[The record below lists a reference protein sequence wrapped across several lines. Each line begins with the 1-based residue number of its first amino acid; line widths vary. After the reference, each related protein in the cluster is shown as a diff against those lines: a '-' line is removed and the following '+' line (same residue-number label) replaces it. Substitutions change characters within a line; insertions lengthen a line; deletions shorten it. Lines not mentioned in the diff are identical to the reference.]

1 MTTVEQVSTLDPAGV
16 EAIQG
21 QAFGHYGGLMAMAMA
36 HLGVKL
42 RLYEALAGRQPSTS
56 QELSEATGI
65 RERFLREWLLQQA
78 ASGIVTFTGTGTT
91 AGTFALSPAAA
102 AVYVDREHPA
112 SCVAMF
118 EEFPELVRLML
129 KAEDGFRS
137 GLGYTYDACGDR
149 VAHMLEA
156 MFGAWNRSALVPEAL
171 PRISGLVEK
180 LKAGGRVADVG
191 CGGGS
196 APLSIAR
203 AFPNSK
209 VVGYDN
215 SRHALALCEEGRA
228 ASGLAN
234 VRFLDV
240 DKTPLPDAPTY
251 DLVLT
256 LDVLHDMPRPD
267 LAAAAIRRAI
277 QPDGVWLIAD
287 VDGAETPE
295 ANLSRP
301 LGAAQFG
308 ISISLC
314 LQSSASTPDGL
325 ALGTL
330 GLPEPKMR
338 ELVRDAGFTRFQ
350 RVPGLEHPINAYY
363 EVRP

>member
-1 MTTVEQVSTLDPAGV
+1 MTTVEQAPILDPAAVG
-16 EAIQG
+16 AIQS
-21 QAFGHYGGLMAMAMA
+21 QAFGHYGGLMAMAMS
-36 HLGVKL
+36 HLGVRL
-42 RLYEALAGRQPSTS
+42 RLYEALADRESSTS

-65 RERFLREWLLQQA
+65 RERFLREWLFQQA
-78 ASGIVTFTGTGTT
+78 ASGIVTFAGTATGT
-91 AGTFALSPAAA
+91 FSLSPEAA

-118 EEFPELVRLML
+118 EEFPELVQMML
-129 KAEDGFRS
+129 KADDGFRS
-137 GLGYTYDACGDR
+137 GLGNTYDAYGDR
-149 VAHMLEA
+149 IAHVVEA
-156 MFGAWNRSALVPEAL
+156 IFGAWNRSALVPEAL
-171 PRISGLVEK
+171 PKLSGLVEK
-180 LKAGGRVADVG
+180 LTAGARVADVG

-203 AFPNSK
+203 AFPNSE
-209 VVGYDN
+209 VDGYEN

-240 DKTPLPDAPTY
+240 DTTPLPDAPTY

-277 QPDGVWLIAD
+277 KPDGVWLIAD

-295 ANLSRP
+295 ANLSHP
-301 LGAAQFG
+301 LGAAWFG
-308 ISISLC
+308 NSITLC

-338 ELVRDAGFTRFQ
+338 ELVGAAGFTRFQ
-350 RVPGLEHPINAYY
+350 RVPGLTHPVNAYY

>member
-1 MTTVEQVSTLDPAGV
+1 MTTAEQAPALDPATI
-16 EAIQG
+16 EAIQS
-21 QAFGHYGGLMAMAMA
+21 QAFGHYSGLMAMAMA

-78 ASGIVTFTGTGTT
+78 ASGIVTFTAT
-91 AGTFALSPAAA
+91 GTFALSQAAA

-118 EEFPELVRLML
+118 EEFPEFVRLML

-149 VAHMLEA
+149 VAHMVEA
-156 MFGAWNRSALVPEAL
+156 IFGAWNRSALVPEAL
-171 PRISGLVEK
+171 PKVSGVVEK
-180 LKAGGRVADVG
+180 LTAGARVADLG

-196 APLSIAR
+196 APFAIAR
-203 AFPNSK
+203 AFPKSR
-209 VVGYDN
+209 VDGYEN

-228 ASGLAN
+228 ASAIAN

-277 QPDGVWLIAD
+277 KPDGVWLIAD

-308 ISISLC
+308 NSIMLC
-314 LQSSASTPDGL
+314 LQSGASTPDGL

-338 ELVRDAGFTRFQ
+338 ELVRAAGFTRFQ